1 MLKACILSTL
11 VISTLAHSHHHHH
24 NESKPKFELPFHTK
38 AGAPANPESKLLFEA
53 IQSTFMLLKEQ
64 FSNTNH
70 SEVVKNVSALGFNNF
85 VQDTQVNTLD
95 GMDGKFYQRWA
106 DTVIK
111 RIKGDNATKEAV

>member
-1 MLKACILSTL
+1 
-11 VISTLAHSHHHHH
+11 
-24 NESKPKFELPFHTK
+24 
-38 AGAPANPESKLLFEA
+38 
-53 IQSTFMLLKEQ
+53 MLLKEQ
-64 FSNTNH
+64 YTNTNH

-95 GMDGKFYQRWA
+95 GMDGKFYPRWA